1 ELDPQRLLALGV
13 TAAQVSRQLKQVQQE
28 APGGR
33 AQLGG
38 AEQSLRTIA
47 TVKSAEEVAALDI
60 PLGDGRRVRLDQ
72 VASVRDTVAER

>member
-1 ELDPQRLLALGV
+1 
-13 TAAQVSRQLKQVQQE
+13 E

-72 VASVRDTVAER
+72 VASVRDTVAERRSGAFLNGKPVVGFEIVRARGAGE